1 MTEQN
6 IYDDLLGKLENRPD
20 TDSWEGEWKVNGD
33 LIVDVMVCAETD
45 IKTELKT
52 AKDFLLKFIEKEPQT
67 REHLSKSLI
76 KLCNEDWNSEKPL
89 TEKEFAERISLQSIS
104 IYFKDEVADAEV
116 FYNDDDIF
124 GGHSISFFMKSSGE
138 ISEPNLAG

>member
-20 TDSWEGEWKVNGD
+20 TDSWEGEWKVNED
-33 LIVDVMVCAETD
+33 LIVGVMVCAETD

-52 AKDFLLKFIEKEPQT
+52 AKDFLLKFIENELQT
-67 REHLSKSLI
+67 REHISKSLI
-76 KLCNEDWNSEKPL
+76 KLCNEDWNAEKPL

-124 GGHSISFFMKSSGE
+124 WGHSISFFMKSNGE

>member
-6 IYDDLLGKLENRPD
+6 IYDDLLGKIENRPD
-20 TDSWEGEWKVNGD
+20 TDSWEGEWKVNDD
-33 LIVDVMVCAETD
+33 LIIDFMICAETD
-45 IKTELKT
+45 IKTELET
-52 AKDFLLKFIEKEPQT
+52 AKDFLLKFIEKESQT
-67 REHLSKSLI
+67 REYLSKRLI

-89 TEKEFAERISLQSIS
+89 TEKEFAERISLQGIS

-124 GGHSISFFMKSSGE
+124 WGHSISFFMKSNGE

>member
-20 TDSWEGEWKVNGD
+20 TDSWEGEWKVND
-33 LIVDVMVCAETD
+33 NLVVDVIVCAETD

-52 AKDFLLKFIEKEPQT
+52 AKDFLLKFIENERQT

-76 KLCNEDWNSEKPL
+76 KLCNEDWNAEKPL
-89 TEKEFAERISLQSIS
+89 TEKEFSERISLQGIN
-104 IYFKDEVADAEV
+104 IYFKDKVADAEI

-124 GGHSISFFMKSSGE
+124 GEHAISFFMKSNGE

>member
-20 TDSWEGEWKVNGD
+20 TDSWEGEWKVND
-33 LIVDVMVCAETD
+33 NLVVDVMICAEKD
-45 IKTELKT
+45 INTELKT
-52 AKDFLLKFIEKEPQT
+52 AKDFLLKFIENELKT

-76 KLCNEDWNSEKPL
+76 KLCNEDWNAEKPL
-89 TEKEFAERISLQSIS
+89 TEKEFAERISLQGIN
-104 IYFKDEVADAEV
+104 IYFKDKVADAEI

-124 GGHSISFFMKSSGE
+124 GGHAISFFMRSSGE